1 MVEIWLG
8 SRTLKSSGSSSKKL
22 ADAFVM
28 AAAAPTAG
36 MANPAVSM
44 PPALDRS
51 TKTRSMETT
60 WADESDLP
68 REEDVDMVSA
78 YGQSL
83 RCAVG
88 YDAIGLR
95 KP

>member
-1 MVEIWLG
+1 
-8 SRTLKSSGSSSKKL
+8 
-22 ADAFVM
+22 
-28 AAAAPTAG
+28 
-36 MANPAVSM
+36 
-44 PPALDRS
+44 
-51 TKTRSMETT
+51 METT